1 MKKSKTKKSFKQMVR
16 FGIVGVFNTLIDY
29 GSFYVFLAIAG
40 LHKSISQVFATAV
53 AMCGSYILNKH
64 WTFGKEGRGNAAEI
78 AKFVVVNIASLLATI
93 FFTHLFY
100 DILHIENT
108 INNCLGR
115 VGVSY
120 IISGDLAIMLC
131 KVCASVFSL
140 IINFLGNKFW
150 VFKAKK

>member
-1 MKKSKTKKSFKQMVR
+1 MKKSKTKKSLKQLVR

-108 INNCLGR
+108 INNYLGR
-115 VGVSY
+115 LGVRY

-131 KVCASVFSL
+131 KVCAS
-140 IINFLGNKFW
+140 IIATVLNFFGNKFW
-150 VFKAKK
+150 VFKARN

>member
-100 DILHIENT
+100 DILHIEN
-108 INNCLGR
+108 IANNFLGR
-115 VGVSY
+115 LGVRY
-120 IISGDLAIMLC
+120 IISGDLAIMVC
-131 KVCASVFSL
+131 KVCAS
-140 IINFLGNKFW
+140 IIATVLNFIGNKFW
-150 VFKAKK
+150 VFKARN